1 MKMSKAKRI
10 KLIMGIIIPVLVM
23 TATIIMVSIS
33 FAWFAN
39 ITRPTVQSI
48 DLLTQKAFILTFDS
62 SADSGDRNIKYKGQ
76 TSIVNSDGGVKLVT
90 QYNGQSDGLSGSML
104 QQFMLDSPYY
114 FITTIALDTETSSID
129 MNMTIDS
136 VQITSGESMLDDFT
150 GNKAGDVPFA
160 FTWYFKEHVDGS
172 VNYLGTGVDDENAV
186 MDYRL
191 PEEDE
196 VWYTPYGQLTFAHT
210 SDGAVSTVKAVN
222 GEAVGA
228 DYSILESGLQD
239 MRIQASHKSFDFY
252 IVFAPQKLFWAQ
264 FCAADRDKSLADLYA
279 QDELVKIYG
288 ATNSKPQMFYSNM
301 SYFNSVFEF
310 GATINVTQIYP
321 PQTQTD

>member
-1 MKMSKAKRI
+1 
-10 KLIMGIIIPVLVM
+10 MGVLIPVLVM
-23 TATIIMVSIS
+23 TVTIVMVSVS

-39 ITRPTVQSI
+39 VTRPSVQSI
-48 DLLTQKAFILTFDS
+48 ELLTQKAFILSFDS

-76 TSIVNSDGGVKLVT
+76 TSLAAIDGDVKLVT
-90 QYNGQSDGLSGSML
+90 QYNGQNGGIGGSML

-129 MNMTIDS
+129 MNMTLDS
-136 VQITSGESMLDDFT
+136 VQIRSGESVLDDFT
-150 GNKAGDVPFA
+150 GNRSADVPYT

-172 VNYLGTGVDDENAV
+172 VNYIGAGVDDENAV

-191 PEEDE
+191 PDEDE
-196 VWYTPYGQLTFAHT
+196 VWYTPYGQLTFAH
-210 SDGAVSTVKAVN
+210 SQGGVSSSVKAVN
-222 GEAVGA
+222 GEAVDAG
-228 DYSILESGLQD
+228 YSVLNGGLKN
-239 MRIQASHKSFDFY
+239 MRLQASHKSFDFY

-264 FCAADRDKSLADLYA
+264 FCAADRDKTLEELYTQEELA
-279 QDELVKIYG
+279 KIYG

-310 GATINVTQIYP
+310 GATINVAQIYA
-321 PQTQTD
+321 PQTD